1 MTVLILKLVLAPLLV
16 VGSSLAGR
24 RWGPSVT
31 GMLVTLP
38 IVAGPILFITYLEHG
53 QRFVARAASASLLGL
68 VSLALFAVVFARLAR
83 TRAWPA
89 TLLTGWLACLACD
102 LVLSATGLPAL
113 AGLGLALAATGLAVR
128 AGSRTP
134 VPQPA
139 TQPAPTAP
147 STQPAAQ
154 PPAQP
159 PAQPSAAPR
168 PPWWDLPARAAVTAV
183 LVLALTSAA
192 AHLGPALTGVLAPF
206 PIGTSVVAVF
216 ALAQGGAPTANATLT
231 GVLRGLPG
239 FAVFCFLVAALAE
252 PMGGGP
258 AFAVATVGTL
268 AVPLLLRW
276 RLAARAGTS
285 AVAHLPAPGEAG

>member
-31 GMLVTLP
+31 GTLVTLP

-53 QRFVARAASASLLGL
+53 QRFAARAASASLLGL

-102 LVLSATGLPAL
+102 LLLSATGLPAL

-147 STQPAAQ
+147 STQPA
-154 PPAQP
+154 
-159 PAQPSAAPR
+159 AQPSAAPR

-239 FAVFCFLVAALAE
+239 FAVFCFLVAVLAE

-276 RLAARAGTS
+276 RLGARAGTS
-285 AVAHLPAPGEAG
+285 AVAPFPAPGEAG

>member
-102 LVLSATGLPAL
+102 LVLSATGLPAP

-128 AGSRTP
+128 SGSRTP
-134 VPQPA
+134 TTQPT

-147 STQPAAQ
+147 SAQ
-154 PPAQP
+154 LSAQS
-159 PAQPSAAPR
+159 SAAPR

-183 LVLALTSAA
+183 LVIALTSAA

-216 ALAQGGAPTANATLT
+216 ALAQGGAATANATLT

-239 FAVFCFLVAALAE
+239 FAVFCFLVAVLAE

-258 AFAVATVGTL
+258 AFAVATVGAL
-268 AVPLLLRW
+268 AVPLLLRR
-276 RLAARAGTS
+276 RLGARAGAA
-285 AVAHLPAPGEAG
+285 AVAPLPAPGEAG

>member
-31 GMLVTLP
+31 GTLVTLP

-53 QRFVARAASASLLGL
+53 QRFAARAASASLLGL

-134 VPQPA
+134 AP
-139 TQPAPTAP
+139 QPAPTAP
-147 STQPAAQ
+147 PTQSAAQ
-154 PPAQP
+154 S
-159 PAQPSAAPR
+159 PAQPSAEPSATPR
-168 PPWWDLPARAAVTAV
+168 RPWWDLPARAAVTAV

-239 FAVFCFLVAALAE
+239 FAVFCFLVAVLAE

-268 AVPLLLRW
+268 AVPLLLRR
-276 RLAARAGTS
+276 RLGARAGTS
-285 AVAHLPAPGEAG
+285 AVAPLPAPGEAG